1 MSFALYLY
9 MHVRVVVS
17 IFVMVSLT
25 LIKPGFPSN
34 SHAYSSVEEVTNP
47 VTGLFDLDK
56 LEVHLQKTW
65 GPFSIPCFEQLKRF
79 VQIWN
84 ERYSKTRD
92 VFYTFELR
100 QSWDK
105 ALKEFSAC
113 AKDFNILK
121 EESMEALDGT
131 EFGSLGNSSSIDGG
145 ADMGPTPERKDF
157 PEKTKEGG
165 SSPSSGGSSHGSP
178 YTKPPGSSS
187 PVGPAAG
194 RLLSSNGGLAARGE
208 SGGPPRGRGRE
219 SSSFNFGIKNRKSS
233 PLEILKVN
241 YETVNEFERLEREAL
256 EAQMN
261 TYAGLSQD
269 GKRRKELEE
278 ELKVQRKDAKDALLS
293 IFRNKG
299 LTRRERINAYDK
311 YARIE
316 DEEHGGVPAPVFG
329 EAVELIKNLEDDY
342 AKGLEELGK
351 QRKTGE
357 DSKPCNAFEAQK
369 MFKDFGEVV
378 EERIEGMGEI
388 VGKIEDTERTESL
401 QKPKDQE
408 EVFELLHRESRDS
421 NPDAQTREVLKKG
434 GHLKTQMQKDMED
447 RSAALAQEELVQKIS
462 NNNNDERKAKKS
474 D

>member
-121 EESMEALDGT
+121 EEPMEALDGKG
-131 EFGSLGNSSSIDGG
+131 FISLGGSSSTDGPI
-145 ADMGPTPERKDF
+145 PTPESKDS
-157 PEKTKEGG
+157 PEKTKEKG
-165 SSPSSGGSSHGSP
+165 SSPSSGESSHRSP

-187 PVGPAAG
+187 PVRSP
-194 RLLSSNGGLAARGE
+194 LSFNGGLAARGE

-316 DEEHGGVPAPVFG
+316 DEEHGGVPTRVFG

-342 AKGLEELGK
+342 AKGLEERNK
-351 QRKTGE
+351 QMKTGE
-357 DSKPCNAFEAQK
+357 TTGSCNTFEAQEI
-369 MFKDFGEVV
+369 FNGVV
-378 EERIEGMGEI
+378 EVAEERVEELKEIKGLLEGDAKKPQSLEKQVGHWKVIEH
-388 VGKIEDTERTESL
+388 L
-401 QKPKDQE
+401 Y
-408 EVFELLHRESRDS
+408 RDS
-421 NPDAQTREVLKKG
+421 DHRDRPEVQEVHQMRDLTQDSAQENAQTEAMFNTPGEKEQEQMKGNKEGPREESPK
-434 GHLKTQMQKDMED
+434 
-447 RSAALAQEELVQKIS
+447 
-462 NNNNDERKAKKS
+462 
-474 D
+474 